1 VSIAQSAMTSQ
12 ELVCFDWRAVSAV
25 SQRLRN
31 VPNGLC
37 GDIPNIRHTL
47 SWLWQNRM
55 RLCILRCLKLF
66 T

>member
-1 VSIAQSAMTSQ
+1 MIDISSMLIHRNIENICVSIAQSAMTSQ

-47 SWLWQNRM
+47 SWL
-55 RLCILRCLKLF
+55 
-66 T
+66 